1 MKKTYNSPELEII
14 KLQTMQ
20 MLADSVVLYN
30 YDEGLG
36 IDDENP
42 VDDPNKVR

>member
-1 MKKTYNSPELEII
+1 MKKTYINPELEII
-14 KLQTMQ
+14 RLQTMQ

-30 YDEGLG
+30 DEGLG

-42 VDDPNKVR
+42 VDNPNKVR